1 MNNINIIDI
10 GALDGFDVPWKNHL
24 NKIGFALTFEPNEK
38 PIFEEKLIKY
48 NSAIWDYDGEG
59 KFYIVGSIGQGSSLL
74 EPNYEWV
81 KENFEQIRTEGNI
94 KFNDTWLERT
104 TIKRVETLKVKKLDT
119 VLAEVNEELKSLSK
133 KPIRFH
139 FLKSDTQSG
148 EYYVLKGAEDFL
160 KTDCIG
166 LEIEAFR
173 YPMYKGVVIDS
184 EVKKYLEDL
193 GFEQIG
199 WTGYMYSFNAAC
211 DYLFV
216 KKNPK
221 NAEEKAIIDLIKSV
235 YKPQGKEKLIKQA
248 SLYQL
253 FKSRVID
260 FVKS

>member
-1 MNNINIIDI
+1 MNIHLIDV
-10 GALDGFDVPWKNHL
+10 GALDGFDMPWKKHQD
-24 NKIGFALTFEPNEK
+24 KIGFALTFEPNET
-38 PIFEEKLIKY
+38 PVFGEKLIKY
-48 NSAIWDYDGEG
+48 NTAIWDYDGEG
-59 KFYIVGSIGQGSSLL
+59 KFYVVGSIGQGSSLL

-81 KENFEQIRTEGNI
+81 KANFERIRTEGNT

-104 TIKRVETLKVKKLDT
+104 VIKQTTTLPVKKLDT
-119 VLAEVNEELKSLSK
+119 VLAEVNAQLEKEGKSPLK
-133 KPIRFH
+133 FH

-148 EYYVLKGAEDFL
+148 EYYVLKGAENWL

-173 YPMYKGVVIDS
+173 YPMYKGVVIDT

-216 KKNPK
+216 RKNPR
-221 NAEEKAIIDLIKSV
+221 NAEEKAMIDLIRHIYS
-235 YKPQGKEKLIKQA
+235 PQGREGLIKQP
-248 SLYQL
+248 SLYQ
-253 FKSRVID
+253 K
-260 FVKS
+260 VKSKLIDLLK

>member
-1 MNNINIIDI
+1 MKINIIDV
-10 GALDGFDVPWKNHL
+10 GALEGFDIPWKKHQD
-24 NKIGFALTFEPNEK
+24 KIGFALTFEPNEA
-38 PIFEEKLIKY
+38 PLFGEKIIKY
-48 NSAIWDYDGEG
+48 NTAIWDYDGEG

-81 KENFEQIRTEGNI
+81 KENFKRIRTEGNI
-94 KFNDTWLERT
+94 KFNDTWFERT
-104 TIKRVETLKVKKLDT
+104 IIKNTTTLPVKRIDT
-119 VLAEVNEELKSLSK
+119 VLKEVNEKLIQDNK

-148 EYYVLKGAEDFL
+148 EHYVLKGAENWL

-173 YPMYKGVVIDS
+173 YPMYKGVVIDT
-184 EVKKYLEDL
+184 EVKKYLESL

-216 KKNPK
+216 RSKPR
-221 NAEEKAIIDLIKSV
+221 NAEEKAMIEMIKNI
-235 YKPQGKEKLIKQA
+235 YRPKGKEGFIKQP
-248 SLYQL
+248 SIYQK
-253 FKSRVID
+253 FKSKMIAIL
-260 FVKS
+260 KN

>member
-1 MNNINIIDI
+1 MDKINIIDV
-10 GALDGFDVPWKNHL
+10 GALDGFDVPWKNHQD
-24 NKIGFALTFEPNEK
+24 KIGFALTFEPNEK
-38 PIFEEKLIKY
+38 PIFEEKFIKY

-81 KENFEQIRTEGNI
+81 KDNFEKIRTQGNI
-94 KFNDTWLERT
+94 KFNDTWFERT
-104 TIKRVETLKVKKLDT
+104 IIKHTETLKVKKLDT
-119 VLAEVNEELKSLSK
+119 VLAEVNEQLLAQGKQA
-133 KPIRFH
+133 IRFH

-148 EYYVLKGAEDFL
+148 EYYVLKGAENFL

-173 YPMYKGVVIDS
+173 YPMYKGVVIDT

-193 GFEQIG
+193 GFEQIA

-221 NAEEKAIIDLIKSV
+221 NEEEKKLIALIRKI
-235 YKPQGKEKLIKQA
+235 YNPEGKEKLIKQP
-248 SLYQL
+248 SFYQ
-253 FKSRVID
+253 K
-260 FVKS
+260 VKSKLISFIR